1 MVNLEF
7 TIEEVFELLQAI
19 HLDERSDED
28 LITAYK
34 KLNNVV
40 IKENK

>member
-1 MVNLEF
+1 MNISL
-7 TIEEVFELLQAI
+7 TLDEVFELLQAI

-40 IKENK
+40 ITENK